1 MLLKPICFKDILKI
15 RWLWMTLMAL
25 NALLMVYIYIETHR
39 LFALDH
45 AEVVWYRVDCP
56 EFFGRRTGR
65 VIESYKL

>member
-1 MLLKPICFKDILKI
+1 
-15 RWLWMTLMAL
+15 MTLMAL